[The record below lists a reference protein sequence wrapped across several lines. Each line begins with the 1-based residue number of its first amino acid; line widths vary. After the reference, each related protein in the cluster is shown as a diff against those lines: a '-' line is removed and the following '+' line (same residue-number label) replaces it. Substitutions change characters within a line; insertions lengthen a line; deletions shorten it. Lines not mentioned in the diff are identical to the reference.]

1 MDPRRAIPGV
11 DRLLADPAFTALAAE
26 GTRERIVAALQQVQ
40 SRLRAELSRGED
52 PPTGISDPAW
62 YAERVREELAMLQAP
77 SLVPVI
83 NATGVVLHTNLGRAP
98 LAEAALEA
106 IVRTA
111 GGYANLEYD
120 IVRGERGS
128 RYHHCVTL
136 LQRLTGAEDA
146 LVVNNN
152 AAAVVLA
159 LNTLAVGREAVISRG
174 ELVEIGGSF
183 RVPDIMARSGAIMR
197 EVGATNRTYVADYA
211 AAITERTGLIVKVHR
226 SNFQLTGF
234 VAEASVAELAALGR
248 QRAVPLLHDLG
259 SGLLLPAA
267 ELGLRDEPHAARALA
282 DGADLVAI
290 SGDKLLGGPQAG
302 ILLGRADLVDACRR
316 NPLCRALRV
325 DKLTLA
331 ALGATLSLCA
341 DPERA
346 RASIPALRMLSLTG
360 EVLAR
365 RAASLQ
371 RALAEGGVACDLVPG
386 HSRVGGGA
394 LPDAELP
401 TVLVRLLPRGG
412 AAELERALRAQHPA
426 IVARVQAEAV
436 LLDPRTITEADE
448 PDLVRGV
455 IAAWQA

>member
-11 DRLLADPAFTALAAE
+11 DRLLDDPAFAPLLAASP
-26 GTRERIVAALQQVQ
+26 RERVVSALQAVQ
-40 SRLRAELSRGED
+40 AQLRAELGSGAQ
-52 PPTGISDPAW
+52 PPPDVADVRW
-62 YAERVREELAMLQAP
+62 YAQRVRDELAAFEAT

-98 LAEAALEA
+98 LADAAIAA

-120 IVRGERGS
+120 IERGERGS
-128 RYHHCVTL
+128 RYDHCVAL

-159 LNTLAVGREAVISRG
+159 LNTLAAGREAVISRG

-211 AAITERTGLIVKVHR
+211 AAVSERTGVLVKVHR
-226 SNFQLTGF
+226 SNFQQTGF
-234 VAEASVAELAALGR
+234 VAETAVTELAALAR
-248 QRAVPLLHDLG
+248 ERAVPLLHDLG

-267 ELGLRDEPHAARALA
+267 ELGLPGEPHAAQALA

-331 ALGATLSLCA
+331 ALGATLALYA
-341 DPERA
+341 DPARA
-346 RASIPALRMLSLTG
+346 RAAVPTLRMLALTDHELG
-360 EVLAR
+360 Q

-371 RALAEGGVACDLVPG
+371 RALAAVGVPSELVSG

-394 LPDAELP
+394 VPGAALP
-401 TVLVRLLPRGG
+401 TTLVRLVPGGG
-412 AAELERALRAQHPA
+412 AAALERRLRAQQPA
-426 IVARVQAEAV
+426 IVARVQAEGV
-436 LLDPRTITEADE
+436 LLDPRTVREADE
-448 PDLVRGV
+448 AALVQGV
-455 IAAWQA
+455 SRAWPT

>member
-11 DRLLADPAFTALAAE
+11 DRLLDDPAFAPLTAAAP
-26 GTRERIVAALQQVQ
+26 RDRIVAALQAVQ
-40 SRLRAELSRGED
+40 AELRAALGAGAEPPAGIAD
-52 PPTGISDPAW
+52 PHW
-62 YAERVREELAMLQAP
+62 YAGRVHEELAALQTS
-77 SLVPVI
+77 SLVRVI

-98 LAEAALEA
+98 LADAAIAA

-120 IVRGERGS
+120 IERGERGS
-128 RYHHCVTL
+128 RYDHCVAL

-159 LNTLAVGREAVISRG
+159 LNTLSAGREAVISRG

-183 RVPDIMARSGAIMR
+183 RVPDIMARSGALMR

-211 AAITERTGLIVKVHR
+211 AAVSERTGAFVKVHR

-234 VAEASVAELAALGR
+234 VAETTVAELAALAR
-248 QRAVPLLHDLG
+248 DRAVPLLHDLG

-267 ELGLRDEPHAARALA
+267 ELGLPEEPHAAQALA
-282 DGADLVAI
+282 EGADLVAV

-331 ALGATLSLCA
+331 ALGATLTLYA
-341 DPERA
+341 DPDRA
-346 RASIPALRMLSLTG
+346 RTAVPTLRMLALTTD
-360 EVLAR
+360 ELAQ
-365 RAASLQ
+365 RAAWLQ
-371 RALAEGGVACDLVPG
+371 RALAEAGVPGELVPG

-394 LPDAELP
+394 LPDAALP
-401 TVLVRLLPRGG
+401 TTLVRLVPDGG
-412 AAELERALRAQHPA
+412 AAALERRLRTERPA
-426 IVARVQAEAV
+426 IVARVQAEGV
-436 LLDPRTITEADE
+436 LLDPRTILEADE
-448 PDLVRGV
+448 PALVQGV
-455 IAAWQA
+455 IRAWHA